1 MSKSENI
8 ALYKYLTRP
17 ARPQQQDASVE
28 RQMYAEAGSVKQSH
42 RYDQAFS
49 NPEQIKR
56 IKQLFSEQ
64 LPKNINFDFKTFPRT
79 GVPYYGETK
88 KLANRIR
95 TQLDRPGS
103 TLNLGE
109 DARSLAFKKTK
120 NNLVDLIEEEIKDF
134 EETKKVFPN
143 EKYVLNKR
151 EIVDKYKRRYGR
163 GVDYTTVK
171 NLYDEVYKDSNR
183 ITEQAIGTNTAS
195 QLTNK
200 ETDFFNKN
208 YSKKSISQMAR
219 ELSNAPYDSNEFK
232 SLRSRLMRRRDTLI
246 REGILTEADF
256 EQARAA
262 KRKTIKEQKIAL
274 KGGGF
279 QKYRDAQQRL
289 MDLDPKNFE
298 KYSNP
303 STLDS
308 ELKRLINYRNVG
320 LATRTLPSDFLA
332 SFEHFQG
339 ITPGHITQDPSALRK
354 TGIVGRKYNWKLMG
368 RQGKYSPYLTVKE
381 NLRTAR
387 AELKQG
393 DLKAAKESLKKVNI
407 VYDEVQDSLG
417 TVKRNELPKYTIK
430 GDQIIETNLK
440 GVMKPQTL
448 QKSFDQYFRN
458 IAGYATEKNIQQ
470 IKKTQPNVAEA
481 LDLYRSG
488 NDKAAK
494 ELIKQRIPEITTT
507 TKLGT
512 TAIKPGPAGLFA
524 EAIPGSR
531 YASEF
536 LQGFADDVMS
546 KSYGKAALKG
556 LGLAGAA
563 YGVYDTGV
571 ALKEGKSIPE
581 TAARFFALD
590 VPYQKLRQYNRLTDE
605 EQEIQKRVNQ
615 QRSFDAASQDI
626 LDEGLVTM
634 RPRPE
639 IAEEDL
645 IKLEQGKQRVDAA
658 VEAEESER
666 AASRKGLV
674 ETVKQK
680 IYEVTGTPYELYMNR
695 GGRVQL
701 SEGGKPKDL
710 GRRKFIKGAVT
721 IAAALPFLKF
731 IKPLSKTV
739 EPTIEAI
746 SRSANQMP
754 DYLTNLINKVK
765 MMGESKIIGKMD
777 SPDEFMRYDLGDY
790 ELYEGVGGA
799 RLKRIRDRGDYGYEE
814 FEMQIK
820 QDPETGYIEYEEV
833 SARPDGD
840 GKIKD
845 FDFGIEDDVHA
856 EMKKFADEK

>member
-8 ALYKYLTRP
+8 QIHKYLTRP
-17 ARPQQQDASVE
+17 VNE
-28 RQMYAEAGSVKQSH
+28 SVKQTH
-42 RYDQAFS
+42 RYNQARS
-49 NPEQIKR
+49 TLEQQEKIKE
-56 IKQLFSEQ
+56 IYSQQ
-64 LPKNINFDFKTFPRT
+64 LPKNTNFDFKTFPKT
-79 GVPYYGETK
+79 GVPYYGETR

-103 TLNLGE
+103 SINLGG
-109 DARSLAFKKTK
+109 DARSIAFQKTK
-120 NNLVDLIEEEIKDF
+120 DNLVDLIEEEIKDF

-143 EKYVLNKR
+143 EKYTLNKR

-171 NLYDEVYKDSNR
+171 NLYDEVYKDSGR
-183 ITEQAIGTNTAS
+183 VIEQAIGTNTSS
-195 QLTNK
+195 QLTQK

-219 ELSNAPYDSNEFK
+219 ELTNAPYDSNEFK
-232 SLRSRLMRRRDTLI
+232 ALRGKLMRRRDSLI

-262 KRKTIKEQKIAL
+262 KRKLIPEQKTAI
-274 KGGGF
+274 KSGGF

-289 MDLDPKNFE
+289 MDLDPKKFE
-298 KYSNP
+298 QYSNP

-308 ELKRLINYRNVG
+308 ELKRLINYRNVS
-320 LATRTLPSDFLA
+320 LSTRTLPSDFLA

-339 ITPGHITQDPSALRK
+339 ITPGHIIQDPSALRK

-387 AELKQG
+387 EELKQG
-393 DLKAAKESLKKVNI
+393 DLKSAKESLKKVNI

-417 TVKRNELPKYTIK
+417 TVKRNELPKYTLK
-430 GDQIIETNLK
+430 NNQIVETNLK

-470 IKKTQPNVAEA
+470 IRKAQPNVAEA

-494 ELIKQRIPEITTT
+494 ELIKQRIPQITTT

-512 TAIKPGPAGLFA
+512 TAIKPGQAGLFSQFFPYA
-524 EAIPGSR
+524 KETGEFISETFQDLATKGSR
-531 YASEF
+531 T
-536 LQGFADDVMS
+536 
-546 KSYGKAALKG
+546 KG
-556 LGLAGAA
+556 LIKFLGGAGAA
-563 YGVYDTGV
+563 YGVYDAGV
-571 ALKEGKSIPE
+571 AFKEGKSAPE
-581 TAARFFALD
+581 MATRFVGLD
-590 VPYQKLRQYNRLTDE
+590 IPYQKLRQYNRLTDQ
-605 EQEIQKRVNQ
+605 EQEIQKKINQ
-615 QRSFDAASQDI
+615 QKSFDVAADDL
-626 LDEGLVTM
+626 LDENLMTM
-634 RPRPE
+634 RARPE
-639 IAEEDL
+639 VSPQEVMQ
-645 IKLEQGKQRVDAA
+645 LEQAKQRVDSEVAA
-658 VEAEESER
+658 EEAER
-666 AASRKGLV
+666 ASSRKGLV
-674 ETVKQK
+674 ESLKQK
-680 IYEVTGTPYELYMNR
+680 IYDVTGTPYELYMNR

-721 IAAALPFLKF
+721 IATALPFLKF

-790 ELYEGVGGA
+790 ELYEGAGGA

-856 EMKKFADEK
+856 EMKKFADED

>member
-1 MSKSENI
+1 MSKSENV

-17 ARPQQQDASVE
+17 VNE
-28 RQMYAEAGSVKQSH
+28 SVKQSH
-42 RYDQAFS
+42 RYNQARS
-49 NPEQIKR
+49 TLEQQEKIKE
-56 IKQLFSEQ
+56 IYSKQ
-64 LPKNINFDFKTFPRT
+64 LPKNTNFDFKTFPKT

-103 TLNLGE
+103 SINLGG
-109 DARSLAFKKTK
+109 DARSIAFQKTK
-120 NNLVDLIEEEIKDF
+120 DNLSNLIEEEIKDF

-143 EKYVLNKR
+143 EKYVLNKK
-151 EIVDKYKRRYGR
+151 EIVDKYKRRHGR

-171 NLYDEVYKDSNR
+171 NLYDEVYKDSDR
-183 ITEQAIGTNTAS
+183 VIEQAIGTNTAS

-246 REGILTEADF
+246 REGILTEEDF

-262 KRKTIKEQKIAL
+262 KRTTIKEQKIAL

-279 QKYRDAQQRL
+279 KKYRDAQQRL

-298 KYSNP
+298 QYSNP

-308 ELKRLINYRNVG
+308 ELKRLINYRNVS
-320 LATRTLPSDFLA
+320 LSTRTLPSDFLA

-381 NLRTAR
+381 NLRTAKE
-387 AELKQG
+387 ELKQG
-393 DLKAAKESLKKVNI
+393 DLKSAKESLKKVNI

-417 TVKRNELPKYTIK
+417 TVKRNELPKYTLK
-430 GDQIIETNLK
+430 GNEIIETNLK

-458 IAGYATEKNIQQ
+458 IAGYATEKNIQE

-512 TAIKPGPAGLFA
+512 TAIKPGQAGLFA
-524 EAIPGSR
+524 EAVPGLRAVTEPLVDITVSGVKDI
-531 YASEF
+531 AK
-536 LQGFADDVMS
+536 GAI
-546 KSYGKAALKG
+546 GKGALKMLPAVGVG
-556 LGLAGAA
+556 LGAYDAGIAIQ
-563 YGVYDTGV
+563 
-571 ALKEGKSIPE
+571 EGKDVFE
-581 TAARFFALD
+581 VVGKFFGVD
-590 VPYQKLRQYNRLTDE
+590 PIYNEIKQYSYLPKDA
-605 EQEIQKRVNQ
+605 QEIQKKLNAQ
-615 QRSFDAASQDI
+615 SSFDAAQYDAM
-626 LDEGLVTM
+626 DEGLVGL
-634 RPRPE
+634 RGRPE
-639 IAEEDL
+639 VSEQEQMYL
-645 IKLEQGKQRVDAA
+645 NEQKKLVQETIEKENEARREGRLGLVNAVKQRIFDM
-658 VEAEESER
+658 S
-666 AASRKGLV
+666 
-674 ETVKQK
+674 
-680 IYEVTGTPYELYMNR
+680 GTPYSIGFAN
-695 GGRVQL
+695 GGRVFL
-701 SEGGKPKDL
+701 KDGGKPVNI
-710 GRRKFIKGAVT
+710 GRRKFLKLVGQGGT
-721 IAAALPFLKF
+721 LLAALPFLGKF
-731 IKPLSKTV
+731 IKPATKAAPEVL
-739 EPTIEAI
+739 EAI
-746 SRSANQMP
+746 SRSAENMP
-754 DYLTNLINKVK
+754 EYLINLVNKIK
-765 MMGESKIIGKMD
+765 MMGQSKIIGKMD
-777 SPDEFMRYDLGDY
+777 SPDEFIRYDLGDY
-790 ELYEGVGGA
+790 ELHEGSGGY
-799 RLKRIRDRGDYGYEE
+799 RLKRVKDRGEYGYEE
-814 FEMQIK
+814 FEMQVK
-820 QDPETGYIEYEEV
+820 QDPESGFVEYEEV

-840 GKIKD
+840 GKLKD
-845 FDFGIEDDVHA
+845 VDFGIDDDIHA
-856 EMKKFADEK
+856 EMKKFADED